1 MVFKKII
8 FQKRYVELE
17 TPPPFMAKTILN
29 FHFDYWNPSL
39 NLTICTFVLNSLK
52 IQISHRASV
61 LSLVH
66 IVPAIRLGSLGKCP
80 VCASRKVNLI
90 AFLQIPSGSVRV
102 RGSNRFALKFHHG
115 QTCPRAHRASS
126 LGATSPASG
135 RSRSASPA
143 RHRLFN
149 NVEVDLCLAHF
160 VHYLTQ

>member
-1 MVFKKII
+1 MSL
-8 FQKRYVELE
+8 RGEGEGGRRL
-17 TPPPFMAKTILN
+17 MAKTILN

-102 RGSNRFALKFHHG
+102 GQIGVFCKSHHD

>member
-1 MVFKKII
+1 MIRPGSNK
-8 FQKRYVELE
+8 
-17 TPPPFMAKTILN
+17 
-29 FHFDYWNPSL
+29 
-39 NLTICTFVLNSLK
+39 LTICTFVLNALR
-52 IQISHRASV
+52 IQILLTISHRASV

-102 RGSNRFALKFHHG
+102 GQIGVFCKFHHD

-149 NVEVDLCLAHF
+149 NVEVDLCLTHF
-160 VHYLTQ
+160 VFYLTQYTLQCIESTN